1 MSEQTPGS
9 ATGAAP
15 DKPAVGGPEG
25 TASEAV
31 DWQARAL
38 AAEESFSNLQP
49 EYTRATQEAAAQRE
63 ALQWYELMIST
74 DDPDL
79 RRQAADALGFEVPE
93 EDKPPDEGDQDP
105 FEQYDARIQ
114 TLEERDA
121 ARDAQQQEAENVR
134 QVRAVLDAQLEEL
147 VPGAQHPDPDVA
159 KGVKFD
165 QDQVLAYAINAL
177 PVGEDGLPQVALAH
191 QLWSQRNDARQ
202 QDWARSKRAPM
213 FSPGGQTATEV
224 PNLDNDQ
231 ERQDYMTRR
240 LHGQHG
246 ALRMSFVVVSEPGRD
261 EGGRQ
266 PLHREQTWLSRPPPP
281 WWTS

>member
-1 MSEQTPGS
+1 MSEQAPGAPGLETGTP
-9 ATGAAP
+9 P
-15 DKPAVGGPEG
+15 DKPAVGGPSG
-25 TASEAV
+25 TAAE
-31 DWQARAL
+31 DWQARAM

-63 ALQWYELMIST
+63 ALQWYDLLISAE
-74 DDPDL
+74 DPDV
-79 RRQAADALGFEVPE
+79 RAQAAEALGLELAE
-93 EDKPPDEGDQDP
+93 EDRPPDEGTQDP
-105 FEQYDARIQ
+105 LQPIDHRLQA
-114 TLEERDA
+114 LEERDA
-121 ARDAQQQEAENVR
+121 RRDADQQEYEQAR
-134 QVRAVLDAQLEEL
+134 QVREVLDNRLEEL
-147 VPGAQHPDPDVA
+147 MPGANHPDPDVA

-165 QDQVLAYAINAL
+165 QDQILAYAINAL

-240 LHGQHG
+240 LM
-246 ALRMSFVVVSEPGRD
+246 ANMEP
-261 EGGRQ
+261 
-266 PLHREQTWLSRPPPP
+266 
-281 WWTS
+281 

>member
-1 MSEQTPGS
+1 MSEQTPGPD
-9 ATGAAP
+9 TGSAP

-25 TASEAV
+25 TAQEAI

-38 AAEESFSNLQP
+38 AAEESFSHLQP
-49 EYTRATQEAAAQRE
+49 EYTRTSQEAAQQRE
-63 ALQWYELMIST
+63 ALQWYELLISA

-79 RRQAADALGFEVPE
+79 RRQAAEMLGLELAE
-93 EDKPPDEGDQDP
+93 EDKPTDEDSDP
-105 FEQYDARIQ
+105 FEQYDHRIQ

-121 ARDAQQQEAENVR
+121 QRSAEQQELENVR
-134 QVRAVLDAQLEEL
+134 AVREVLDSQLEEL
-147 VPGAQHPDPDVA
+147 VPGAKHPDPDVA

-240 LHGQHG
+240 LM
-246 ALRMSFVVVSEPGRD
+246 ANMEP
-261 EGGRQ
+261 
-266 PLHREQTWLSRPPPP
+266 
-281 WWTS
+281 